1 MAQGDLTRAF
11 SRRSK
16 KEKERDERE
25 RACGSTSWPSICASG
40 GECTGRGRGGA
51 GRHPQESRRRQ
62 RRWRERERAH
72 QSIFSNQFPRNIHHS
87 SRSKHT
93 NPVFTYR
100 SEVERRVVPH
110 LSRPGG
116 VLMRRRLAAVGRAWR
131 RGVSLPWRRAVAR
144 GGRRAARGRRRPAAV
159 PRSGVLGLG
168 GGSFQSA
175 DANQEVSPRRG
186 CRRRE
191 EAAVG
196 RGEEKRGGGAA
207 AASGRGTGTDCAAAL
222 CQFPP
227 VNSEGWKWN
236 CRLIDTEERRL
247 LSWKAY
253 L

>member
-1 MAQGDLTRAF
+1 MQPKIVDLCGSFSMAQGDLTRAF

-25 RACGSTSWPSICASG
+25 RERERESMRFHELAVDLCEWRGMH
-40 GECTGRGRGGA
+40 GEGEG
-51 GRHPQESRRRQ
+51 RRRTASPGEQ
-62 RRWRERERAH
+62 AAPATAERERAH

-144 GGRRAARGRRRPAAV
+144 GGRRAARGQRRPEAV
-159 PRSGVLGLG
+159 PRSAVLGLG
-168 GGSFQSA
+168 GGA
-175 DANQEVSPRRG
+175 RG
-186 CRRRE
+186 DWC
-191 EAAVG
+191 
-196 RGEEKRGGGAA
+196 GETYAR
-207 AASGRGTGTDCAAAL
+207 AS
-222 CQFPP
+222 
-227 VNSEGWKWN
+227 
-236 CRLIDTEERRL
+236 
-247 LSWKAY
+247 
-253 L
+253 